1 MVSSSINQE
10 NTLVT
15 HRGTIVLLN
24 KVVQP
29 CYINAFISIA
39 SVRDSNNFIACHFFV
54 KPTPYNHGPQGNN
67 NRWYSC
73 PICHRPAPKA
83 TRNPLLSLAQ
93 KENKSGNLSRD
104 FLTDRYRPSI
114 KGNSLKPNLYQVYR
128 LYIPSLVLS
137 TRLFFSLQLQ
147 IFNKTTS
154 YSPNYL
160 LHLYI
165 LQVRVTIRGPVD

>member
-73 PICHRPAPKA
+73 PINTNIFNNYNRDTVLRYSDVYLYNTNQNHYLLPSGAYKSS
-83 TRNPLLSLAQ
+83 PLFIYIIYISSLI
-93 KENKSGNLSRD
+93 NLNI
-104 FLTDRYRPSI
+104 FKYRAI
-114 KGNSLKPNLYQVYR
+114 FVFK
-128 LYIPSLVLS
+128 LS
-137 TRLFFSLQLQ
+137 TKL
-147 IFNKTTS
+147 K
-154 YSPNYL
+154 
-160 LHLYI
+160 
-165 LQVRVTIRGPVD
+165 